1 LNGRPTNKIA
11 GNLNQATIMTP
22 PKDPELKIRLILEA
36 ARAVL
41 STQGYAGTTINLVAT
56 KAGVSRG
63 LLHYYF
69 KNKEE
74 MLARVLEANMETSI
88 VLSQNIFRQSTC
100 AKDLSNSFIEAL
112 RHVVKEDPAFF
123 HLFFEGWAVAR
134 QSQLIDQ
141 RLKSI
146 YGLFRQ
152 TVYQGLIE
160 ASRQGVIRPSLS
172 LKGLAALITG
182 IMDGMGLQLVT
193 EPDLADNEEVW
204 DMAKEGLRNL
214 LGN

>member
-1 LNGRPTNKIA
+1 LDGRPTNKIKSIKIKR
-11 GNLNQATIMTP
+11 IMTP
-22 PKDPELKIRLILEA
+22 PKDPDLKIKLILDA
-36 ARAVL
+36 ARSVL
-41 STQGYAGTTINLVAT
+41 STQGYAGTTVNLVAT

-74 MLARVLEANMETSI
+74 MLSRVLEANMEMSI
-88 VLSQNIFRQSTC
+88 VLSQNLFRQSTC
-100 AKDLSNSFIEAL
+100 SEDLSDGFIEAL
-112 RHVVKEDPAFF
+112 RNIVKEDPAFF

-134 QSQLIDQ
+134 QSELIDQ
-141 RLKSI
+141 RLKAI
-146 YGLFRQ
+146 YGLFRR
-152 TVYQGLIE
+152 TVYQGLRE
-160 ASRQGVIRPSLS
+160 ASRAGIIRPSLA

-193 EPDLADNEEVW
+193 EPDLADDEEVW
-204 DMAKEGLRNL
+204 DTAKNGLRKL